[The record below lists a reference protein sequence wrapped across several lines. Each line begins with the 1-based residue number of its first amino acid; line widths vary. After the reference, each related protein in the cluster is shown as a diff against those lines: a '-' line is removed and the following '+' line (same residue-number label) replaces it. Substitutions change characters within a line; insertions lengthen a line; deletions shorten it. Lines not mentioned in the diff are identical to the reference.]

1 MPRTRQSTNGVA
13 ESSRLDSSRDLADRL
28 FRAAAEC
35 VRQRERYARLVATG
49 IGDAEQE
56 EALEVLCLCDKT
68 LRETAKAYEQGATR
82 TSTESR
88 TTHWWRKANTL
99 WHATREYE
107 RRYQNCEKT
116 FKRLEARTREKLG
129 ELAMEYDL
137 EASSLLALR
146 QALNDYRKVC
156 PEADMEARP
165 QSIVA

>member
-1 MPRTRQSTNGVA
+1 MPRSKHSSNGVA
-13 ESSRLDSSRDLADRL
+13 ESSTPDSSRDLADRL

-49 IGDAEQE
+49 TSESEQE
-56 EALEVLCLCDKT
+56 DALDVLCLCDKT
-68 LRETAKAYEQGATR
+68 LRETAKSYEQEASR
-82 TSTESR
+82 STDSR
-88 TTHWWRKANTL
+88 NTHWWRKANTL

-116 FKRLEARTREKLG
+116 LKRLDARTPEKLG